1 METEELYVTV
11 YGPGWDRC
19 ALVDRVDWS
28 EASIAA
34 WHGGEQVLFV
44 HLASVDA
51 VFVSRGKKKNTGT

>member
-1 METEELYVTV
+1 MEKEELYVTV

-19 ALVDRVDWS
+19 APVDRVDWS

-34 WHGGEQVLFV
+34 YYGGEQVLFV

-51 VFVSRGKKKNTGT
+51 VFVSRSKKQSEK